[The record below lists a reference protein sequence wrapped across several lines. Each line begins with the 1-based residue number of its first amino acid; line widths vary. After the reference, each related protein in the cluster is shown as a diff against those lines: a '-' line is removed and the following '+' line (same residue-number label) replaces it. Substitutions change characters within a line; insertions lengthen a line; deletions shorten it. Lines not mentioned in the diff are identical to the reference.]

1 LSPKLVGDSVG
12 LHPLWLIFALLA
24 FGSLFG
30 FTGLITAVPLAAA
43 AGVILRFAVKRYRES
58 NLYTNAS
65 GPSPKILLESHHLDN
80 DGTVEMTGE
89 KPRRLRP
96 ESPQLTLE
104 LAPEPGFER
113 ENFVVSGSNEQAYA
127 MIERWPDWPDP
138 VLLILGPPGAGK
150 SHLGAI
156 WASIAKAGV
165 QSAAALAA
173 ANIEALA
180 AAGPLLLEDAD
191 AIGEAE
197 TQLFHLINLMREN
210 SMALVIT
217 AKAPPDAW
225 GLRTAD
231 LLSRL
236 RLAPT
241 VAIGPPDDALM
252 RAVLVKLLIDRQL
265 VIDTSVV
272 GYIALRLERSLDA
285 ARTFIDAL
293 DREALA
299 RQCRISRAI
308 AADVLASLEG
318 CEGQA
323 SFCDEKDVFR

>member
-1 LSPKLVGDSVG
+1 M
-12 LHPLWLIFALLA
+12 
-24 FGSLFG
+24 
-30 FTGLITAVPLAAA
+30 
-43 AGVILRFAVKRYRES
+43 
-58 NLYTNAS
+58 
-65 GPSPKILLESHHLDN
+65 
-80 DGTVEMTGE
+80 GTVEMTGE
-89 KPRRLRP
+89 KPRRPRP
-96 ESPQLTLE
+96 ESSQLTLE

-127 MIERWPDWPDP
+127 MIELWPDWPDP
-138 VLLILGPPGAGK
+138 MLLILGPPGAGK

-165 QSAAALAA
+165 QSASALAA

-210 SMALVIT
+210 GMALVIT

-318 CEGQA
+318 CEEQA
-323 SFCDEKDVFR
+323 SLCDEKDMFR

>member
-1 LSPKLVGDSVG
+1 
-12 LHPLWLIFALLA
+12 
-24 FGSLFG
+24 
-30 FTGLITAVPLAAA
+30 
-43 AGVILRFAVKRYRES
+43 
-58 NLYTNAS
+58 
-65 GPSPKILLESHHLDN
+65 
-80 DGTVEMTGE
+80 MTGE
-89 KPRRLRP
+89 KPRRPRP
-96 ESPQLTLE
+96 ESSQLTLE

-138 VLLILGPPGAGK
+138 MLLILGPPGAGK

-241 VAIGPPDDALM
+241 VAIGPPDDALI

-318 CEGQA
+318 CEEQA

>member
-1 LSPKLVGDSVG
+1 
-12 LHPLWLIFALLA
+12 
-24 FGSLFG
+24 
-30 FTGLITAVPLAAA
+30 
-43 AGVILRFAVKRYRES
+43 
-58 NLYTNAS
+58 
-65 GPSPKILLESHHLDN
+65 
-80 DGTVEMTGE
+80 M
-89 KPRRLRP
+89 
-96 ESPQLTLE
+96 TLE

-138 VLLILGPPGAGK
+138 MLLILGPPGAGK

-197 TQLFHLINLMREN
+197 TQLFHLVNLMREN
-210 SMALVIT
+210 GMALVIT

-308 AADVLASLEG
+308 AADVLASIEG
-318 CEGQA
+318 CEEQA
-323 SFCDEKDVFR
+323 SLCDEKDMFR

>member
-1 LSPKLVGDSVG
+1 
-12 LHPLWLIFALLA
+12 
-24 FGSLFG
+24 
-30 FTGLITAVPLAAA
+30 
-43 AGVILRFAVKRYRES
+43 
-58 NLYTNAS
+58 
-65 GPSPKILLESHHLDN
+65 
-80 DGTVEMTGE
+80 MTGE
-89 KPRRLRP
+89 KPRRPRP
-96 ESPQLTLE
+96 ESSQLTLE

-210 SMALVIT
+210 GMALVIT

-285 ARTFIDAL
+285 ARTFINAL

-308 AADVLASLEG
+308 AAEVLASLEG
-318 CEGQA
+318 CKEQA
-323 SFCDEKDVFR
+323 SLCDEKDMFR

>member
-1 LSPKLVGDSVG
+1 M
-12 LHPLWLIFALLA
+12 
-24 FGSLFG
+24 
-30 FTGLITAVPLAAA
+30 T
-43 AGVILRFAVKRYRES
+43 
-58 NLYTNAS
+58 
-65 GPSPKILLESHHLDN
+65 
-80 DGTVEMTGE
+80 GTVEMTGE

-138 VLLILGPPGAGK
+138 MLLILGPPGAGK

-165 QSAAALAA
+165 QSASALAA

-197 TQLFHLINLMREN
+197 TQLFHLVNLMREN
-210 SMALVIT
+210 GMALVIT

-272 GYIALRLERSLDA
+272 GYIALRLERSLGA

-318 CEGQA
+318 CEEQA
-323 SFCDEKDVFR
+323 SLCDE

>member
-1 LSPKLVGDSVG
+1 M
-12 LHPLWLIFALLA
+12 
-24 FGSLFG
+24 
-30 FTGLITAVPLAAA
+30 TG
-43 AGVILRFAVKRYRES
+43 
-58 NLYTNAS
+58 N
-65 GPSPKILLESHHLDN
+65 
-80 DGTVEMTGE
+80 VEMAGE
-89 KPRRLRP
+89 KPRRSRP

-180 AAGPLLLEDAD
+180 TAGPLLLEDAD

-197 TQLFHLINLMREN
+197 TQLFHLVNLMREN
-210 SMALVIT
+210 GMALVIT

-308 AADVLASLEG
+308 AADVLASIKG
-318 CEGQA
+318 CEEQA
-323 SFCDEKDVFR
+323 SLCDEKDMFR

>member
-1 LSPKLVGDSVG
+1 MMG
-12 LHPLWLIFALLA
+12 I
-24 FGSLFG
+24 
-30 FTGLITAVPLAAA
+30 I
-43 AGVILRFAVKRYRES
+43 
-58 NLYTNAS
+58 
-65 GPSPKILLESHHLDN
+65 
-80 DGTVEMTGE
+80 EMTGE
-89 KPRRLRP
+89 TPRRPRTA
-96 ESPQLTLE
+96 SPQLTLE

-127 MIERWPDWPDP
+127 MIELWPNWPDP
-138 VLLILGPPGAGK
+138 MLLILGPPGAGK

-156 WASIAKAGV
+156 WASTAKAGI
-165 QSAAALAA
+165 QSAASLAA
-173 ANIEALA
+173 ANIEELA

-191 AIGEAE
+191 AIGEREA
-197 TQLFHLINLMREN
+197 QLFHLVNLMRERG
-210 SMALVIT
+210 MALLIT
-217 AKAPPDAW
+217 AKTPPDAW

-231 LLSRL
+231 LVSRL

-285 ARTFIDAL
+285 ARSFIDAL

-299 RQCRISRAI
+299 RQRRISRAI
-308 AADVLASLEG
+308 AADVLRSIDCGEG
-318 CEGQA
+318 HAPLCEER
-323 SFCDEKDVFR
+323 DLFR

>member
-1 LSPKLVGDSVG
+1 MM
-12 LHPLWLIFALLA
+12 
-24 FGSLFG
+24 
-30 FTGLITAVPLAAA
+30 
-43 AGVILRFAVKRYRES
+43 
-58 NLYTNAS
+58 
-65 GPSPKILLESHHLDN
+65 
-80 DGTVEMTGE
+80 GTVEMTGE
-89 KPRRLRP
+89 KPRRPRP
-96 ESPQLTLE
+96 ESSQLTLE

-138 VLLILGPPGAGK
+138 MLLILGPPGAGK

-241 VAIGPPDDALM
+241 VAIGPPDDALI

-318 CEGQA
+318 CEEQA

>member
-1 LSPKLVGDSVG
+1 M
-12 LHPLWLIFALLA
+12 
-24 FGSLFG
+24 
-30 FTGLITAVPLAAA
+30 T
-43 AGVILRFAVKRYRES
+43 
-58 NLYTNAS
+58 
-65 GPSPKILLESHHLDN
+65 
-80 DGTVEMTGE
+80 GTVEMTGE

-210 SMALVIT
+210 GVALVIT

-318 CEGQA
+318 CGEQA
-323 SFCDEKDVFR
+323 SLCDEKDMFR

>member
-1 LSPKLVGDSVG
+1 
-12 LHPLWLIFALLA
+12 
-24 FGSLFG
+24 
-30 FTGLITAVPLAAA
+30 
-43 AGVILRFAVKRYRES
+43 
-58 NLYTNAS
+58 
-65 GPSPKILLESHHLDN
+65 
-80 DGTVEMTGE
+80 MTGE

-308 AADVLASLEG
+308 AADVLATLVG
-318 CEGQA
+318 CEEQA

>member
-1 LSPKLVGDSVG
+1 
-12 LHPLWLIFALLA
+12 
-24 FGSLFG
+24 
-30 FTGLITAVPLAAA
+30 
-43 AGVILRFAVKRYRES
+43 
-58 NLYTNAS
+58 
-65 GPSPKILLESHHLDN
+65 
-80 DGTVEMTGE
+80 MTGE

-210 SMALVIT
+210 SIALVIT

>member
-1 LSPKLVGDSVG
+1 
-12 LHPLWLIFALLA
+12 
-24 FGSLFG
+24 
-30 FTGLITAVPLAAA
+30 
-43 AGVILRFAVKRYRES
+43 
-58 NLYTNAS
+58 
-65 GPSPKILLESHHLDN
+65 
-80 DGTVEMTGE
+80 MTGE
-89 KPRRLRP
+89 KPRRPRP

-127 MIERWPDWPDP
+127 MIELWPDWPDP
-138 VLLILGPPGAGK
+138 MLLILGPPGAGK

-210 SMALVIT
+210 GMALVIT

-318 CEGQA
+318 CEEQA
-323 SFCDEKDVFR
+323 SLCDEKDMFR

>member
-1 LSPKLVGDSVG
+1 
-12 LHPLWLIFALLA
+12 
-24 FGSLFG
+24 
-30 FTGLITAVPLAAA
+30 
-43 AGVILRFAVKRYRES
+43 
-58 NLYTNAS
+58 
-65 GPSPKILLESHHLDN
+65 
-80 DGTVEMTGE
+80 MTGE
-89 KPRRLRP
+89 KPRRLPP

-127 MIERWPDWPDP
+127 MIKLWPDWPAP
-138 VLLILGPPGAGK
+138 MLLILGPPGAGK

-210 SMALVIT
+210 GVALVIT

-318 CEGQA
+318 CEEQA

>member
-1 LSPKLVGDSVG
+1 MMG
-12 LHPLWLIFALLA
+12 I
-24 FGSLFG
+24 
-30 FTGLITAVPLAAA
+30 I
-43 AGVILRFAVKRYRES
+43 
-58 NLYTNAS
+58 
-65 GPSPKILLESHHLDN
+65 
-80 DGTVEMTGE
+80 EMTGE
-89 KPRRLRP
+89 TPRRPRTA
-96 ESPQLTLE
+96 SPQLTLE

-127 MIERWPDWPDP
+127 MIELWPNWPDP
-138 VLLILGPPGAGK
+138 MLLILGPPGAGK

-156 WASIAKAGV
+156 WASTAKAGI
-165 QSAAALAA
+165 QSATSLAA
-173 ANIEALA
+173 ANIEELA

-191 AIGEAE
+191 AIGEREA
-197 TQLFHLINLMREN
+197 QLFHLVNLMRERGT
-210 SMALVIT
+210 ALLIT
-217 AKAPPDAW
+217 AKTPPDAW

-231 LLSRL
+231 LVSRL

-285 ARTFIDAL
+285 ARSFIDAL

-299 RQCRISRAI
+299 RQRRISRAI
-308 AADVLASLEG
+308 AADVLRSIDCGEG
-318 CEGQA
+318 HAPLCEER
-323 SFCDEKDVFR
+323 DLFR

>member
-1 LSPKLVGDSVG
+1 M
-12 LHPLWLIFALLA
+12 
-24 FGSLFG
+24 
-30 FTGLITAVPLAAA
+30 T
-43 AGVILRFAVKRYRES
+43 
-58 NLYTNAS
+58 
-65 GPSPKILLESHHLDN
+65 
-80 DGTVEMTGE
+80 GTVEMTGE

-210 SMALVIT
+210 SIALVIT

>member
-1 LSPKLVGDSVG
+1 
-12 LHPLWLIFALLA
+12 
-24 FGSLFG
+24 
-30 FTGLITAVPLAAA
+30 
-43 AGVILRFAVKRYRES
+43 
-58 NLYTNAS
+58 
-65 GPSPKILLESHHLDN
+65 
-80 DGTVEMTGE
+80 MTGE

-180 AAGPLLLEDAD
+180 AAGPLLLEEAD

-210 SMALVIT
+210 GMALVIT

-308 AADVLASLEG
+308 AADVLATLEG
-318 CEGQA
+318 CEEQA
-323 SFCDEKDVFR
+323 SLCDEKDVFR

>member
-1 LSPKLVGDSVG
+1 
-12 LHPLWLIFALLA
+12 
-24 FGSLFG
+24 
-30 FTGLITAVPLAAA
+30 
-43 AGVILRFAVKRYRES
+43 
-58 NLYTNAS
+58 
-65 GPSPKILLESHHLDN
+65 
-80 DGTVEMTGE
+80 MTGE
-89 KPRRLRP
+89 TPRRPRTA
-96 ESPQLTLE
+96 SPQLTLE

-127 MIERWPDWPDP
+127 MIELWPNWPDP
-138 VLLILGPPGAGK
+138 MLLILGPPGAGK

-156 WASIAKAGV
+156 WASTAKASI
-165 QSAAALAA
+165 QSAASLAA
-173 ANIEALA
+173 ANIEELA

-191 AIGEAE
+191 AIGEREA
-197 TQLFHLINLMREN
+197 QLFHLVNLMRERGT
-210 SMALVIT
+210 ALLIT
-217 AKAPPDAW
+217 AKTPPDAW

-231 LLSRL
+231 LVSRL

-285 ARTFIDAL
+285 ARSFIDAL

-299 RQCRISRAI
+299 RRRRISRAI
-308 AADVLASLEG
+308 AADVLRSIDCGEG
-318 CEGQA
+318 RAPLCEER
-323 SFCDEKDVFR
+323 DLFR